1 MENNEAVEQIKQS
14 MKLPVIMAPMFLVS
28 NPKMIINA
36 CASGIIGSFPALN
49 ARTGD
54 MLEEWMKQITT
65 ELQEIKAQNPDKK
78 VAPWAI
84 NYITHRSNKRYH
96 EDLNLIEKYQP
107 PIVITSLGDP
117 SAVVKIVHEY
127 GGLVFSDVIN
137 VKFAKK
143 AIEKGTDGLVLV
155 ASGAGGHAGVLNPFA
170 FLHEVK
176 EFWNGPVVLAG
187 GMSKGE
193 DILAAEIL
201 GADLVYMGS
210 RFITATESSAVDA
223 YKEMIVDSSI
233 EDVIY
238 TDAFSGVNANYLIP
252 SIQRAGLDPNNLAKK
267 EEINFDK
274 LNDPKVK
281 AWKDVWGVGQGIGSI
296 TKIQDLAEIVEEL
309 QISYEKA
316 RAGMAGNDRSVMLNN
331 GSMKDRRS

>member
-1 MENNEAVEQIKQS
+1 MQKVEQLKQS
-14 MKLPVIMAPMFLVS
+14 TKLPVIMAPMFLVS
-28 NPKMIINA
+28 NPTMTINA
-36 CASGIIGSFPALN
+36 CASGIVGSFPALN
-49 ARTGD
+49 ARTSD
-54 MLEEWMKQITT
+54 ILEEWMKQITT
-65 ELQEIKAQNPDKK
+65 ELQEIKAQNPDKL

-143 AIEKGTDGLVLV
+143 AIEKGTDGLILV

-170 FLHEVK
+170 FLHEVRK
-176 EFWNGPVVLAG
+176 FFDGPIVLAG

-193 DILAAEIL
+193 DILAAEVL
-201 GADLVYMGS
+201 GADFVYMGS
-210 RFITATESSAVDA
+210 RFITATESSAVDG
-223 YKEMIVDSSI
+223 YKNMIVDSSI
-233 EDVIY
+233 DDVIY

-252 SIQRAGLDPNNLAKK
+252 SIKRAGLDPTNLAKK
-267 EEINFDK
+267 EDINFDK

-281 AWKDVWGVGQGIGSI
+281 AWKDVWGAGQGVGSI
-296 TKIQDLAEIVEEL
+296 NKIQSVAEIVEEL
-309 QISYEKA
+309 QVSYEKA
-316 RAGMAGNDRSVMLNN
+316 KQ
-331 GSMKDRRS
+331 GSSKN

>member
-1 MENNEAVEQIKQS
+1 MQTEAVKQLKQS

-49 ARTGD
+49 ARTSD
-54 MLEEWMKQITT
+54 DLEEWMHQIST
-65 ELQEIKAQNPDKK
+65 ELKEIKSKNPDKT

-84 NYITHRSNKRYH
+84 NLIVHRSNKRYE
-96 EDLNLIEKYQP
+96 EDLALIEKYQP

-117 SAVVKIVHEY
+117 SVVVKVVHEY
-127 GGLVFSDVIN
+127 GGFVLSDVIN

-176 EFWNGPVVLAG
+176 EFWDGPIVLAG

-193 DILAAEIL
+193 DILAAEVL
-201 GADLVYMGS
+201 GADFVYMGS
-210 RFITATESSAVDA
+210 RFIPSAESSAVED
-223 YKEMIVDSSI
+223 YKTMIIDSSI
-233 EDVIY
+233 DDILY
-238 TDAFSGVNANYLIP
+238 TDTFSGVNANYLIP
-252 SIQRAGLDPNNLAKK
+252 SIRKAGLDPDNLREK

-274 LNDPKVK
+274 LNNSKAK
-281 AWKDVWGVGQGIGSI
+281 AWKDIWGAGQGIGAI
-296 TKIQDLAEIVEEL
+296 NKIQSVSQIVDEL
-309 QISYEKA
+309 QLSYEEAKA
-316 RAGMAGNDRSVMLNN
+316 GVVRHD
-331 GSMKDRRS
+331 K

>member
-1 MENNEAVEQIKQS
+1 MQKGSIERLMESV
-14 MKLPVIMAPMFLVS
+14 KLPVIMAPMFLVS
-28 NPKMIINA
+28 NPNMIINA

-49 ARTGD
+49 ARTSE
-54 MLEEWMKQITT
+54 MLEEWMDQITT
-65 ELQEIKAQNPDKK
+65 ELQDIKTKNPEKQ

-84 NYITHRSNKRYH
+84 NYITHRSNKRYK

-127 GGLVFSDVIN
+127 GGVVFSDVIN

-143 AIEKGTDGLVLV
+143 AIEKGTDGLILV
-155 ASGAGGHAGVLNPFA
+155 TSGAGGHAGTLNPFA

-176 EFWNGPVVLAG
+176 EFWDGPIVLAG

-193 DILAAEIL
+193 DILAAEVL
-201 GADLVYMGS
+201 GADFVYMGS
-210 RFITATESSAVDA
+210 RFITATESSAVEA
-223 YKEMIVDSSI
+223 YKNMIVDSSI

-252 SIQRAGLDPNNLAKK
+252 SIQRAGLDPANLVKK
-267 EEINFDK
+267 GEVNFDK
-274 LNDPKVK
+274 LNDPQVK
-281 AWKDVWGVGQGIGSI
+281 AWKDVWGVGQGVGSI
-296 TKIQDLAEIVEEL
+296 NKIQPVAEIVEEL
-309 QISYEKA
+309 QVSYEKVK
-316 RAGMAGNDRSVMLNN
+316 AGMVVSDRVTTLKN
-331 GSMKDRRS
+331 GSIKSRR